1 MHVGLC
7 HTEFAIAVSCA
18 FMFLSKQFNTDSQCP
33 LMGLNGF
40 GVVMHF
46 VLCYTESPVAVSC
59 AFMFFS
65 KQFNTDSQCTL
76 MTLKS

>member
-18 FMFLSKQFNTDSQCP
+18 FMVLSEQFNTDSQCP

-46 VLCYTESPVAVSC
+46 VLCYTESPVAVAVLSC
-59 AFMFFS
+59 SSPNSLILIANAH
-65 KQFNTDSQCTL
+65 K
-76 MTLKS
+76 